1 MKLKIFVVLISI
13 FIVYY
18 DLAGGINEPKIK
30 RSQYKELLEDL
41 RLREKSLLMEKKFL
55 QNYLQEFPSL
65 DSLLYELE
73 KCRNLLETE
82 KEKDSLGIR
91 LDKIR
96 ETN

>member
-30 RSQYKELLEDL
+30 RSHYKELLEDL